1 MGKDE
6 RRITLVSRHKQM
18 PERSWQLSSG
28 AARRIE
34 LLDSWSM
41 LRATFLSPLVKNDVD
56 VERIV
61 FDRSCSESEYLAFLS
76 ELPPEFRGDVIMIR
90 DNDTGF
96 LSATGRGGGR
106 ILYALSAEDT
116 EFYLEKQGLVQE
128 TEKMRK
134 GILHF
139 RPRIVASAK

>member
-1 MGKDE
+1 
-6 RRITLVSRHKQM
+6 M